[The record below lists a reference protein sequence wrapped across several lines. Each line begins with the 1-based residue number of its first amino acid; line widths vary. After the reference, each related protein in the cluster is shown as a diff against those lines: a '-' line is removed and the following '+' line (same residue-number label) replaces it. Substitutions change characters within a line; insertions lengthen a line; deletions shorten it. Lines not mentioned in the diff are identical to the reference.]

1 MPKKTCSQTLLLHL
15 VQVFVDSVDIALIDG
30 SPFGLISSVRFDE
43 LALIWIYHCLE
54 LAMFVMFE
62 DAIIE
67 HILDLGYHM
76 LTIRYLFI
84 QPPHFLL
91 HGVDLLHLIKHLLML
106 VCLTLLLLFYLS
118 L

>member
-1 MPKKTCSQTLLLHL
+1 LLHL
-15 VQVFVDSVDIALIDG
+15 VQVFVDSVDIALIDR
-30 SPFGLISSVRFDE
+30 SPLALIGSVRFDE
-43 LALIWIYHCLE
+43 FTFCWIYHRLE

-84 QPPHFLL
+84 QSPHFLL

-106 VCLTLLLLFYLS
+106 VCLALLLFFYLS